1 MSSVINNP
9 QGAFGNTNIQTNNPP
24 VVRPMKAG
32 AAITAGAN
40 GAGVP
45 VSITSTGTVA
55 TTATD
60 GVAIVGVSY
69 GNSAA
74 SGDNVQVITS
84 GPALVSAGGATT
96 LGTPVIRSATTAG
109 YVTSSATPVTGTVVG
124 FALGASSSNQSWI
137 WVLPGTNTSS

>member
-1 MSSVINNP
+1 MSNVIGNP
-9 QGAFGNTNIQTNNPP
+9 QGAFGNTNIQANNPP
-24 VVRPMKAG
+24 VTRPMKAS
-32 AAITAGAN
+32 AAIA
-40 GAGVP
+40 AGVP
-45 VSITSTGTVA
+45 VSVSSTATVA

-69 GNSAA
+69 NAAA
-74 SGDNVQVITS
+74 SGENVLVITT